1 MANVGRVVIAGG
13 TGFVGGEVVKT
24 FQRLGYETFV
34 ISRKGTINTSKTPA
48 LLTGG
53 GNNEDIKNLRTWKDI
68 ENNGLPSGTVA
79 VINCC
84 GQNVLDPLRRWNDG
98 FKQLVYDSRV
108 KTNQTLVKAIAKS
121 DEKPSCF
128 IHMSGVGFY
137 PPDSSSSSVGG
148 QTEASPGGQHDWLAR
163 LVVDWEAA
171 GQLPASVPTR
181 VVSLRSGVVL
191 GRRGGM
197 IQQTMI
203 PFFLGVGGRMGS
215 GDQVMP
221 WIHVKDVAG
230 LMVHCVQTSSCSG
243 VYNTVA
249 PEHVTNNSFTKAY
262 AGALHRPSIF
272 PVPGFVMKGI
282 FGEERAS
289 MVLQSQTIVPQRT
302 LESGYEYRFPTI
314 AEACEE
320 FAHLD
325 YVDQDEDL

>member
-1 MANVGRVVIAGG
+1 
-13 TGFVGGEVVKT
+13 
-24 FQRLGYETFV
+24 
-34 ISRKGTINTSKTPA
+34 
-48 LLTGG
+48 
-53 GNNEDIKNLRTWKDI
+53 
-68 ENNGLPSGTVA
+68 
-79 VINCC
+79 
-84 GQNVLDPLRRWNDG
+84 
-98 FKQLVYDSRV
+98 
-108 KTNQTLVKAIAKS
+108 
-121 DEKPSCF
+121 
-128 IHMSGVGFY
+128 MSGVGFY
-137 PPDSSSSSVGG
+137 PPDSSSSSAGG

-163 LVVDWEAA
+163 LVVDWETA

-230 LMVHCVQTSSCSG
+230 LMVHCVHTSSCSG

-262 AGALHRPSIF
+262 AGALNRPSIF

-289 MVLQSQTIVPQRT
+289 MVLQSQVWTN
-302 LESGYEYRFPTI
+302 
-314 AEACEE
+314 
-320 FAHLD
+320 
-325 YVDQDEDL
+325 